1 MRFPADIGIR
11 SIRIWLVALLAGAG
25 LAGAAPAAQASFGVE
40 KFVAANC
47 SAGVGHEE
55 CGSET
60 ITIEPFKLKYSVP
73 KEPSLA
79 EARAQGY
86 TQAAGHPAYGITDFE
101 VATVE
106 GTKLPN
112 VVPVGVA
119 EGKVV
124 THVRTDVGPGVS
136 TNPEAVAQCSMS
148 EFSSKNP
155 FNGSPGEV
163 VPGSDLYFKPECMPE
178 TEIGVNK
185 VTVYVGPEGVAPG
198 VSDLPLEG
206 IVYNLVQPD
215 GLASDFGVALELR
228 KPLTGAALKTG
239 FEEAEA
245 KGAKPGVGGF
255 PSLGEQ
261 AFLEAQQYYS
271 HTLIEGSV
279 EWAGDYHDYY
289 EINISPKLPLISS
302 RLILRGNIGT
312 TGLGGFITNPS
323 NCAGPGPATTNT
335 VTVRSTLGE
344 ESALKYTTPIGTEG
358 CNGAAPFSAVPF
370 APEFL
375 LKPETTKSD
384 QPDGIVTELKLPHD
398 PSPEGIDSSQLR
410 TASVTL
416 PEGLTL
422 NPSAARGLE
431 ACTPAQIGIGTRNPV
446 SCPAGSKI
454 GTVTLNVPD
463 LPPESLQG
471 NLYLGGP
478 ASGPI
483 TGPPYTM
490 YIDAESPHYGLSVRL
505 KGSVT
510 PNETTG
516 RVTATFAENPEQ
528 PFSDVILHFN
538 GGSLAPLANPLQCG
552 TATSETSLT
561 PFTGTAAQSPISQF
575 TVDSNGAG
583 GACPSP
589 LSFAP
594 TQSTQN
600 QSATAGAL
608 TSFTFNLVRPE
619 GQPYLSKVKTVLPAG
634 LVGPIPSV
642 TLCGEAEANAGTCTA
657 ASQIGSVAVLAGAGL
672 TPFPFGGQVY
682 LTGPYNG
689 APYGMSI
696 VVPAVAGPF
705 NLGNVVTRAA
715 INVEPYTG
723 RLVVTS
729 TLPTIKGGIPLRLQ
743 RVSIAINR
751 QSFLSNPTNC
761 GTLATESTVTG
772 FTPGSSATATQSLST
787 PFQVGECGKL
797 AFKPSFKATTS
808 ARTSKANGAS
818 LEVKITQGAG
828 TQPAGLG
835 QANIRE
841 VVTSLP
847 KQLPSRLTTLQK
859 ACLAATFEVNPPGAC
874 PEGSRVGGAT
884 VTTPVLPG
892 KLSGPAYLVS
902 HGGEAFPDLDL
913 ILRGDGVVV
922 ILVGHTHISK
932 GITTTKFQSLPDVP
946 ISSFSLNLPIGSHSA
961 LTGNG
966 NLCASTLTMPTT
978 ILAQSGAKI
987 TQKTK
992 ISVVHCPVRIVGQ
1005 RTSGTTATI
1014 TVQTHEAG
1022 RISGSGPNLRF
1033 VTRHLSKA
1041 ASRATISVPLTRDG
1055 EGILSKFHQL
1065 TTRLRV
1071 GFIAKPGRPTSTA
1084 YVTVV
1089 FRS

>member
-1 MRFPADIGIR
+1 MRSPADIEIR
-11 SIRIWLVALLAGAG
+11 SIRIWLVALLVGAG

-47 SAGVGHEE
+47 STGHEE

-60 ITIEPFKLKYSVP
+60 IPFGPFKYSVP

-79 EARAQGY
+79 EAREQGY
-86 TQAAGHPAYGITDFE
+86 TQAAGHPAYGITDFQ
-101 VATVE
+101 VATV
-106 GTKLPN
+106 GKLPN
-112 VVPVGVA
+112 AAPQGLEAQGPGPV
-119 EGKVV
+119 K
-124 THVRTDVGPGVS
+124 HVRTDVGPGVS
-136 TNPEAVAQCSMS
+136 TNPEAVPQCTM
-148 EFSSKNP
+148 EQFGEKEAI
-155 FNGSPGEV
+155 PGTGFYE
-163 VPGSDLYFKPECMPE
+163 KPKCAEA
-178 TEIGVNK
+178 TVIGVNK
-185 VTVYVGPEGVAPG
+185 VTVYAGPNGVAPG

-206 IVYNLVQPD
+206 TVYNLVQPN
-215 GLASDFGVALELR
+215 GLASDFGVALELPI
-228 KPLTGAALKTG
+228 PLT
-239 FEEAEA
+239 
-245 KGAKPGVGGF
+245 KGALEKAFAEKGHPLGKPT
-255 PSLGEQ
+255 EE
-261 AFLEAQQYYS
+261 FLEAQQYFA

-279 EWAGDYHDYY
+279 EWAGNYHDYY
-289 EINISPKLPLISS
+289 EINISTVLPLISS
-302 RLILRGNIGT
+302 RLVLKGNIGT
-312 TGLGGFITNPS
+312 TGQGGFITNPS

-335 VTVRSTLGE
+335 VTLTSTANVVAPRE
-344 ESALKYTTPIGTEG
+344 YTTPIGTEG

-370 APEFL
+370 APEFS

-384 QPDGIVTELKLPHD
+384 QPDGIVTELMMPHD

-416 PEGLTL
+416 PEGMTL

-431 ACTPAQIGIGTRNPV
+431 ACTPKQIGIGTREPV
-446 SCPAGSKI
+446 GCPAGSKI
-454 GTVTLNVPD
+454 GTVTLNVPT
-463 LPPESLQG
+463 LPPGSLEG

-478 ASGPI
+478 ESGPI

-490 YIDAESPHYGLSVRL
+490 YIDAESARYGLSVRL

-516 RVTATFAENPEQ
+516 RVTATFTENPEQ
-528 PFSDVILHFN
+528 PFSNLILHFN
-538 GGSLAPLANPLQCG
+538 GGPLAPLANPLACG
-552 TATSETSLT
+552 TAKTETSLT
-561 PFTGTAAQSPISQF
+561 PFTGTAVQSPISQF
-575 TVDSNGAG
+575 TVDSNSAG

-589 LSFAP
+589 LPFAP

-608 TSFTFNLVRPE
+608 TSFTFNLARPE
-619 GQPYLSKVKTVLPAG
+619 GQQYLSQVKTVLPAG
-634 LVGPIPSV
+634 LLGPVPSV

-657 ASQIGSVAVLAGAGL
+657 ASQIGTVAVLAGAGL

-682 LTGPYNG
+682 MTGPYNG

-705 NLGNVVTRAA
+705 NLGNVVTRAT

-743 RVSIAINR
+743 RVALSINR

-761 GTLATESTVTG
+761 GTLATESMVTG

-787 PFQVGECGKL
+787 PFQVGECSKL
-797 AFKPSFKATTS
+797 PFKPSFGASTS
-808 ARTSKANGAS
+808 AQTSKANGAS
-818 LEVKITQGAG
+818 LEVKITQGAH
-828 TQPAGLG
+828 
-835 QANIRE
+835 QANIKE
-841 VVTSLP
+841 VQTTLP
-847 KQLPSRLTTLQK
+847 KQLPSRGSTLQK
-859 ACLAATFEVNPPGAC
+859 ACLAATFEVANPPGAC

-902 HGGEAFPDLDL
+902 HGGQAFPDLDL

-961 LTGNG
+961 LAANG
-966 NLCASTLTMPTT
+966 NLCNSTLTMPTT
-978 ILAQSGAKI
+978 IVAQSGAKI
-987 TQKTK
+987 TQNTK
-992 ISVVHCPVRIVGQ
+992 ITVVHCPVRIVGH
-1005 RTSGTTATI
+1005 RTSGTKAVI
-1014 TVQTHEAG
+1014 TVRIHEAG
-1022 RISGSGPNLRF
+1022 RVSGSGPNLNF
-1033 VTRHLSKA
+1033 VTRHLGKA
-1041 ASRATISVPLTRDG
+1041 TKATINVPLSRNG
-1055 EGILSKFHQL
+1055 EGILRKFHQL